1 MHFIDSFGRL
11 RLNFVLRK
19 CFFLNLLEL
28 SISERATITAIEQN
42 EWMLKLVEMGCY
54 QGKTIEIIRRSILGD
69 PICVKISDAVLILRE
84 EEAKSIKVQ
93 KCNIF

>member
-1 MHFIDSFGRL
+1 MHFIDSFEGL
-11 RLNFVLRK
+11 SLNFVLRK

-54 QGKTIEIIRRSILGD
+54 QGKTIEIIRKSIFGD
-69 PICVKISDAVLILRE
+69 PVCIKISDSVLILRA
-84 EEAKSIKVQ
+84 EEAKSIKVE
-93 KCNIF
+93 KCKIF